1 MTSTQICEIVRE
13 YLARSV
19 EKFRTRDSSIDLVLG
34 AVNDA
39 KTYLQ
44 QVRNW
49 QHLQHTQ
56 MVTIPTTGLDITLSI
71 NGSFKRIDYIYK
83 VESGVVGERLQ
94 YITHKGA
101 YDIFK
106 DISEH
111 YGDVYRVGSKI
122 FVAGASIPVDVLL
135 VGYQWLPLYDN
146 ATVTSDF
153 FTEYGSNYLKLYAIN
168 QLQLFQKEDTRSYIS
183 KDRVQDAYRALITFD
198 GEISLTK
205 DQQLLE

>member
-1 MTSTQICEIVRE
+1 MTSIQICEIVRE
-13 YLARSV
+13 YLARSSA
-19 EKFRTRDSSIDLVLG
+19 KFQTRDSSIDLVLG

-39 KTYLQ
+39 KSYLQ

-56 MVTIPTTGLDITLSI
+56 AVTVPVDGLDITLPA
-71 NGSFKRIDYIYK
+71 NGSFKRIDYIYSMA
-83 VESGVVGERLQ
+83 EGIVGDRLQ

-106 DISEH
+106 NISEY

-122 FVAGASIPVDVLL
+122 FVAGATIPTNILL

-146 ATVTSDF
+146 VTVTTDF
-153 FTEYGSNYLKLYAIN
+153 FTEYGGNYLKLYAIN